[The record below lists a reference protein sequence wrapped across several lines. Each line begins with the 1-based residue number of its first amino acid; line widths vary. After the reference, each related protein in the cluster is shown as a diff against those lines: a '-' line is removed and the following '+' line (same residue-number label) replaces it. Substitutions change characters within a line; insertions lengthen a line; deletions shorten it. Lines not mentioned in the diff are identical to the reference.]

1 MKGER
6 ERMEFE
12 RSVCCFERIRI
23 ECDGL
28 TIMNDDTQDLKIC
41 RPGCGACCIAPSI
54 STPLP
59 GMPEGKPVGVRCA
72 QLSTDN
78 QCRLFGMPERPA
90 VCASFPVMAE
100 HCGADR
106 DEALARLAEMER
118 MTANVRKG
126 DDRT

>member
-59 GMPEGKPVGVRCA
+59 GMPEGKPAGVRCA

-106 DEALARLAEMER
+106 DEALARFAEMER
-118 MTANVRKG
+118 VTAHVRKG